1 MRIGLFY
8 QIQVPKPWTPSSESQ
23 RIYEALEQIPY
34 AEQMGFASVWFSEHH
49 FRPVWSHNSAPDLT
63 LAAVSQRTS
72 RIRLGIGVVLAPIH
86 HPLHVAARMAT
97 LDILSHGRV
106 DVGLGRTGYP
116 YQLTPYG
123 TDLRDTRGM
132 WQEFADVL
140 PRIWTQEEISYH
152 GTYYQI
158 PRREVLP
165 KPLQHPHPP
174 LWSACGSDETAR
186 LTGSLGMGGLFG
198 SEGGPDRVQQLMVL
212 YQDALR
218 IAPGNGV
225 GLRRRT
231 ALMTAGYCHEDP
243 QVVAQRGTQ
252 LVGWY
257 IEQQRERARLVWRDY
272 DPSTVPPDYQAITR
286 ATSASPVGRIRGS
299 PRRRRCASKAQ
310 SSVSARQRT
319 VSGFSKYTRP
329 SALRRCFY
337 CVPSDRRSTR
347 RCSIPFVS
355 LGSRSSRTSR
365 SACHVQRWCKHRR
378 NLRVSVMCFL
388 DCKIH
393 LSSRVTCSSR
403 TTPRGIATLNDH
415 SGKPP
420 GDTGRRPLIW
430 RVSMQLIL
438 ASEP

>member
-8 QIQVPKPWTPSSESQ
+8 QIQVPKPWTPASESQ

-34 AEQMGFASVWFSEHH
+34 AERQGFESVWFSEHH

-72 RIRLGIGVVLAPIH
+72 TIRLGVGVVLAPIH
-86 HPLHVAARMAT
+86 HPLHIAQRMAT

-140 PRIWTQEEISYH
+140 PRIWMQEEISYD
-152 GTYYQI
+152 GIYYHI

-165 KPLQHPHPP
+165 KPVQQPHPP

-186 LTGSLGMGGLFG
+186 QTGNLGMGGLFG
-198 SEGGPDRVQQLMVL
+198 SEGGPDRVEQLMAL
-212 YQDALR
+212 YRDALLT
-218 IAPGNGV
+218 APGNGA
-225 GLRRRT
+225 RHRPRA

-243 QVVAQRGTQ
+243 RVVAERGTE

-272 DPSTVPPDYQAITR
+272 DPATVPPDYQGYYARDQRLASGPHPGEPTPSEVREQGTKFCVGTPADCIRFLELYEALGIEEAILLCAVGP
-286 ATSASPVGRIRGS
+286 ATHEEVLHTIRLFGE
-299 PRRRRCASKAQ
+299 Q
-310 SSVSARQRT
+310 V
-319 VSGFSKYTRP
+319 
-329 SALRRCFY
+329 
-337 CVPSDRRSTR
+337 
-347 RCSIPFVS
+347 IPHFQTK
-355 LGSRSSRTSR
+355 R
-365 SACHVQRWCKHRR
+365 
-378 NLRVSVMCFL
+378 
-388 DCKIH
+388 
-393 LSSRVTCSSR
+393 
-403 TTPRGIATLNDH
+403 PRGA
-415 SGKPP
+415 
-420 GDTGRRPLIW
+420 
-430 RVSMQLIL
+430 L
-438 ASEP
+438 ARASA